1 MKRYVWRRVGLGAL
15 TIVLTTFLVHLALYV
30 APGDPIGYL
39 LNGQPATPER
49 VAALREQYHLDDP
62 FIVRYFAW
70 VSDLFAGDLGR
81 SSSFNADVSMLL
93 ATRIPTTIQLVL
105 ISMVFIFGFGLS
117 IGIFAGLKSG
127 GFDSFS
133 MTIVTLLSSIPA
145 FVGSYLLINFFA
157 VQLGWFPAIGS
168 GDGSVLSTL
177 WHMTLPAIAL
187 ALSAGAYVARTTR
200 ASVKV
205 ESSSEHVMTATVRG
219 IPRRKILTRHIIR
232 NALLPIMSLG
242 GLLLVGLMVATAFV
256 EQAFAINGLGSLLV
270 VAARQQ
276 DFALVQAITL
286 ILVVCFVVVN
296 LVVDVI
302 SWILDP
308 RMRSDG
314 A

>member
-1 MKRYVWRRVGLGAL
+1 MKLFVWRRVGLGAL
-15 TIVLTTFLVHLALYV
+15 TIVLTTFLVHLALYA

-49 VAALREQYHLDDP
+49 VAALREQFHLDDP
-62 FIVRYFAW
+62 FFVRYFSW
-70 VSDLFAGDLGR
+70 VSDLLTGDLGI
-81 SSSFNADVSMLL
+81 SSSFNSEVSMLL
-93 ATRIPTTIQLVL
+93 ATRIPTTLQLVL
-105 ISMVFIFGFGLS
+105 ISIVFIFGFGLS
-117 IGIFAGLKSG
+117 MGIFAGLKSG
-127 GFDSFS
+127 GFDSFT
-133 MTIVTLLSSIPA
+133 MTIVTILSSIPA

-187 ALSAGAYVARTTR
+187 ALSAGSYVARTTR

-205 ESSSEHVMTATVRG
+205 ESSSEHVVTATVRG
-219 IPRRKILTRHIIR
+219 IPRGKILSRHIIR

-286 ILVVCFVVVN
+286 IMVVSFVVVN
-296 LVVDVI
+296 LVVDI
-302 SWILDP
+302 LSWILDP

>member
-1 MKRYVWRRVGLGAL
+1 
-15 TIVLTTFLVHLALYV
+15 
-30 APGDPIGYL
+30 
-39 LNGQPATPER
+39 

-62 FIVRYFAW
+62 FLVRYFAW

-81 SSSFNADVSMLL
+81 SSSFNAEVSMLL
-93 ATRIPTTIQLVL
+93 ATRTPTTIQLVL

-187 ALSAGAYVARTTR
+187 ALSAGAYVARTAR

-205 ESSSEHVMTATVRG
+205 ESSSEHVVTATVRG

-308 RMRSDG
+308 RMRSEG

>member
-1 MKRYVWRRVGLGAL
+1 
-15 TIVLTTFLVHLALYV
+15 
-30 APGDPIGYL
+30 
-39 LNGQPATPER
+39 

-81 SSSFNADVSMLL
+81 SSSFNAEVSMLL
-93 ATRIPTTIQLVL
+93 ATRTPTTIQLVL

-205 ESSSEHVMTATVRG
+205 ESSSEHVVTATVRG

-308 RMRSDG
+308 RMRSEG